1 MTRNLWLTV
10 PLVQFLLGCSSNLSP
25 EERQTHRDNI
35 DQKSVEIID
44 KLSVDFVEVP
54 EQLEQAQGYATI
66 SMSNV
71 KVPLIGAGS
80 GLGGIYSKTS
90 KNVTYIDVERYDL
103 GAGVGLES
111 YDILAILTSEQ
122 DVERLK
128 TGYWRLSANADYS
141 IGNSSAYS
149 SATVAGDEL
158 DTHVYLLNTTGGSV
172 IGAARLLSTSVNY
185 DLTESGLGD
194 TNLPTHKIDTV
205 DSETKPVP
213 KQWDRALPFFAQ
225 EVIDKGFLLPKPY
238 GVSVIY
244 SNTSQYMD
252 LTNLDVGINGSK
264 KYPIN
269 FVSFD
274 DNQSHATTPQIKLDA
289 WLFPFMNVFA
299 TFGKLSGSADI
310 GIQFSGD
317 DLIEQLEKDC
327 SRPIGNP
334 VCRLQG
340 RDLDGFVEA
349 SLDGYNYTVGTILAT
364 GWSDYFFTLPISFT
378 YADMTKNDAEGLIV
392 NASPRIGKVIPLQQ
406 GRSIALYT
414 GVAYLDSRLTLV
426 GTYTFEGIDIDYT
439 VDQENTDKWS
449 GLLGANYNFSRDW
462 SLMIEY
468 SWSGD
473 RKQQFISGLTYRY

>member
-238 GVSVIY
+238 GV
-244 SNTSQYMD
+244 
-252 LTNLDVGINGSK
+252 
-264 KYPIN
+264 
-269 FVSFD
+269 
-274 DNQSHATTPQIKLDA
+274 
-289 WLFPFMNVFA
+289 
-299 TFGKLSGSADI
+299 
-310 GIQFSGD
+310 
-317 DLIEQLEKDC
+317 
-327 SRPIGNP
+327 
-334 VCRLQG
+334 
-340 RDLDGFVEA
+340 
-349 SLDGYNYTVGTILAT
+349 LA
-364 GWSDYFFTLPISFT
+364 
-378 YADMTKNDAEGLIV
+378 
-392 NASPRIGKVIPLQQ
+392 
-406 GRSIALYT
+406 
-414 GVAYLDSRLTLV
+414 
-426 GTYTFEGIDIDYT
+426 
-439 VDQENTDKWS
+439 
-449 GLLGANYNFSRDW
+449 
-462 SLMIEY
+462 
-468 SWSGD
+468 
-473 RKQQFISGLTYRY
+473 